1 MGVRSSLRATIRL
14 NGVAVGGL
22 AFSSR
27 QPDRFDDDHGEFAMR
42 VAEHVALVLAHQKL
56 AEESRR
62 TAAAQDRAALLE
74 ERVQLL
80 ARELETLS
88 PHRALGRSR
97 AWNDV
102 LAQAT
107 KVAATDTT
115 VLMTGESGTGK
126 EVVAR
131 FIHRGSPRKD
141 APFVAL
147 NCAALPENLLESE
160 LFGHEK
166 GAFTGALAARPGRIE
181 QASGGVLFLDEVG
194 EMSPSVQAK
203 FLRVLQ
209 EREYQRLGGTRT
221 HKADVRVLAA
231 TNRNLKAAIAQGA
244 FREDLYYRLAVFD
257 IALPP
262 LRERPEDI
270 AVLVEAFLEEIG
282 RSMGRP
288 AAGIS
293 EDVKE
298 RLVAYPWPGNVREL
312 RNAIERAVILCEG
325 GLITSEHLPLGVAAA
340 TRPETALPAAAPP
353 AHEAT
358 TLGSVERAMIVSA
371 LARAGN
377 NKSEAARLLGL
388 SRAQLYSRL
397 EKHGLGDR

>member
-1 MGVRSSLRATIRL
+1 MGVRSSLRATVRL
-14 NGVAVGGL
+14 NGVPVGGL

-27 QPDRFDDDHGEFAMR
+27 EPDRFDDDHGEFAMR
-42 VAEHVALVLAHQKL
+42 VAEHIALVLAHQKL

-74 ERVQLL
+74 ERVQVL

-97 AWNDV
+97 KWKDI

-107 KVAATDTT
+107 KVAPTDTT
-115 VLMTGESGTGK
+115 VLITGESGTGK

-131 FIHRGSPRKD
+131 FIHRGSPRKE

-147 NCAALPENLLESE
+147 NCAALPEQLLESE

-194 EMSPSVQAK
+194 EMSPAVQAK

-209 EREYQRLGGTRT
+209 EREYQRLGGART
-221 HKADVRVLAA
+221 LKADVRVLAA
-231 TNRNLKAAIAQGA
+231 TNRNLKAAISQGS

-262 LRERPEDI
+262 LRDRPEDI
-270 AVLVEAFLEEIG
+270 AMLVDAFLDEIG
-282 RSMGRP
+282 RSVGRP
-288 AAGIS
+288 AAGMS
-293 EDVKE
+293 QEVKDK
-298 RLVAYPWPGNVREL
+298 LVSYPWPGNVREL

-325 GLITSEHLPLGVAAA
+325 GLITSEHLPLGIASAPSSPARASGPPDTAA
-340 TRPETALPAAAPP
+340 TLDA
-353 AHEAT
+353 
-358 TLGSVERAMIVSA
+358 VEREMIVGA
-371 LARAGN
+371 LTRAGN
-377 NKSEAARLLGL
+377 NKSAAARLLGL

-397 EKHGLGDR
+397 EKHGLA